1 MIVTLTG
8 ATGNMGREA
17 LKELVKLENV
27 EKVRILVLPD
37 DKKRKREV
45 VKRCNENKSKIEVV
59 YGNLNNLEI
68 CRKIVCDAN
77 YVVNLAAVIP
87 PKADKHPQW
96 AIDCNE
102 IGVKNL
108 IQAIEEC
115 EKFWHCVCYYK

>member
-45 VKRCNENKSKIEVV
+45 VKRCN
-59 YGNLNNLEI
+59 
-68 CRKIVCDAN
+68 
-77 YVVNLAAVIP
+77 
-87 PKADKHPQW
+87 
-96 AIDCNE
+96 
-102 IGVKNL
+102 
-108 IQAIEEC
+108 
-115 EKFWHCVCYYK
+115 